1 MDFIATL
8 DALRWIS
15 LAVAASLIG
24 LAKAGLDG
32 GALIAAPLIA
42 ALFGAKASSGILLGV
57 LITADLVAVWSYR
70 KAGSPTHLIRTLPWA
85 LAGILLG
92 TLVGGA
98 IPDRAF
104 RSSMSALILL
114 CASLMAVR
122 ELRGGR
128 FTLPER
134 WWVAAPLGLLAGFAS
149 MVGNVAGPIMGLFLL
164 SSGLPKT
171 AIVGTSVWFFC
182 IVNLAKVPLH
192 VFVWHTVTG
201 GTLLADLIV
210 APITI
215 LATLFGVRLVRL
227 IPEKPYRIFMIVI
240 ACIGGLYLGL
250 R

>member
-1 MDFIATL
+1 MDFIASM

-15 LAVAASLIG
+15 LSVAAALIG

-57 LITADLVAVWSYR
+57 LITADLIAVWSYR
-70 KAGSPTHLIRTLPWA
+70 KAGSPIHLIRTLPWA
-85 LAGILLG
+85 LAGIILG
-92 TLVGGA
+92 VFVGGA

-104 RSSMSALILL
+104 RTFMSALILL
-114 CASLMAVR
+114 CAGLMAIR
-122 ELRGGR
+122 ELHGGR
-128 FTLPER
+128 FTLSEH

-182 IVNLAKVPLH
+182 IVNLAKVPFH
-192 VFVWHTVTG
+192 VFSWHTITP
-201 GTLLADLIV
+201 GTLLADLAV
-210 APITI
+210 APMAIA
-215 LATLFGVRLVRL
+215 ATLFGVRIVRL

-240 ACIGGLYLGL
+240 ASVGGLYLGL